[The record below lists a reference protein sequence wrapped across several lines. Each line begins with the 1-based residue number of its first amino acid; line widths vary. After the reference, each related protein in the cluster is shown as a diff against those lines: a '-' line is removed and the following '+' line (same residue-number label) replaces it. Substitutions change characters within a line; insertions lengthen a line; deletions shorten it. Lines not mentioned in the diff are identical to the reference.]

1 MITPIARVGKL
12 RPKEENLLV
21 PGHAHRET
29 EWSWDLIS
37 QVLSAKLRP
46 PSLHT
51 LEPLKGESGNR
62 P

>member
-29 EWSWDLIS
+29 EELGFDLAGAFS
-37 QVLSAKLRP
+37 QA
-46 PSLHT
+46 PSSKPAYFRAT
-51 LEPLKGESGNR
+51 QRGKR
-62 P
+62 Q